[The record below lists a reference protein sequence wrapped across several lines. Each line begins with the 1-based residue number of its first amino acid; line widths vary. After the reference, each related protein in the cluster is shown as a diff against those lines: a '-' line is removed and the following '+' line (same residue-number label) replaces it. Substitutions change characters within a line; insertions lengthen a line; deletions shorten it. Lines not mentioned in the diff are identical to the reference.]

1 MKVYQFKPSVFVLLA
16 STWLVIN
23 SCKDDEVIVPPTV
36 ATENVT
42 QLSHTNAVSRG
53 YVVKDGGSAVTVRGV
68 VWNTSPGPTGA
79 NSYTQDGSGT
89 GAFVSNLT
97 GLTENTKY
105 YVRAYA
111 INGAGVGYGPEISF
125 TTIEALPPT
134 LAALTITNVGD
145 KSATAACSATADN
158 GSAISAKGVCW
169 STTPSPTLG
178 NNKTTDGAG
187 TGSFSSSISG
197 LQPNTVYYV
206 RAYATNGKGTSYS
219 NEVSFETLN

>member
-1 MKVYQFKPSVFVLLA
+1 MKAYQLKSIVFVLLT
-16 STWLVIN
+16 STWFAVN
-23 SCKDDEVIVPPTV
+23 SCKDDDVAVPPTV

-42 QLSHTNAVSRG
+42 QVSQTNAVSG
-53 YVVKDGGSAVTVRGV
+53 GVVVKDGGSQVTVRGV

-79 NSYTQDGSGT
+79 NSYTQNGSGT

-125 TTIEALPPT
+125 TTAEALPPT

-145 KSATAACSATADN
+145 KSVTAACNVTADN
-158 GSAISAKGVCW
+158 GSAVSTKGFCW
-169 STTPSPTLG
+169 STTPSPNLG
-178 NNKTTDGAG
+178 NNKTIEGAG
-187 TGSFSSSISG
+187 TGAFSSTISG
-197 LQPNTVYYV
+197 LEPNTVYYV

-219 NEVSFETLN
+219 NEISIETLN